1 MLHIANRSA
10 MGLTDAVGAVNRS
23 LLAGPTLH
31 YRRISIQIT
40 LTLQLRPTAI
50 RNRTQRRALLPTG
63 QLGSPTPTAHE
74 GTGDAE

>member
-31 YRRISIQIT
+31 CRRISIHIT
-40 LTLQLRPTAI
+40 LTPVSATAQCHPQPDPAASAASHRPT
-50 RNRTQRRALLPTG
+50 RLTNSN
-63 QLGSPTPTAHE
+63 GS
-74 GTGDAE
+74 